1 MANRIPLVVV
11 STEQLIKELPAVD
24 DLDLSNS
31 SIRNVATAN
40 VGNINTTNLVVT
52 TANATTINT
61 TSLVV
66 TTANVTTL
74 NATTANI
81 TTANLSSL
89 TVFGG
94 TTYIEEIVEKA
105 NVTASAMG
113 ANVNFDVLD
122 CAVQYYTANST
133 ANSTLN
139 IRGNSTVS
147 LNTVMAANQSLTVVF
162 SITNNSSA
170 YRVANLQIDGT
181 SVTPKWSGGSAPTAS
196 ANSVDA
202 YSFTVI
208 KTGSAAYTV
217 LGSKTQF
224 A

>member
-11 STEQLIKELPAVD
+11 STEQLIKELPAID

-40 VGNINTTNLVVT
+40 VGNINTTNLIVT

-66 TTANVTTL
+66 TTANVTT
-74 NATTANI
+74 
-81 TTANLSSL
+81 ANLSSL

-94 TTYIEEIVEKA
+94 TTSLEEVIEKA
-105 NVTASAMG
+105 NVTATAMG

>member
-52 TANATTINT
+52 TAN
-61 TSLVV
+61 
-66 TTANVTTL
+66 
-74 NATTANI
+74 I

-89 TVFGG
+89 TVSGG
-94 TTYIEEIVEKA
+94 ATYIEEIIEKA
-105 NVTASAMG
+105 NVSASAMG

>member
-11 STEQLIKELPAVD
+11 STEQLIKELPAID

-40 VGNINTTNLVVT
+40 VGNINTTNLIVT

-66 TTANVTTL
+66 TTANVTT
-74 NATTANI
+74 
-81 TTANLSSL
+81 ANLSSL

-94 TTYIEEIVEKA
+94 TTYIEEIIEKA
-105 NVTASAMG
+105 NVTATAMG
-113 ANVNFDVLD
+113 ANANVDILD
-122 CAVQYYTANST
+122 CAVHFYTANST
-133 ANSTLN
+133 ANNTLN
-139 IRGNSTVS
+139 IRGNSTVT
-147 LNTVMAANQSLTVVF
+147 LNSIMSVNQALTIAFV
-162 SITNNSSA
+162 ITNGASA
-170 YRVANLQIDGT
+170 FRVANVQLDGANT
-181 SVTPKWSGGSAPTAS
+181 TIKWSGGSAPTACS
-196 ANSVDA
+196 NSTEA
-202 YSFTVI
+202 YAFTII
-208 KTGSAAYTV
+208 KTGAAAQYHL

>member
-40 VGNINTTNLVVT
+40 VGNINTTNLIV
-52 TANATTINT
+52 
-61 TSLVV
+61 
-66 TTANVTTL
+66 
-74 NATTANI
+74 TTANI

-89 TVFGG
+89 TVSGG
-94 TTYIEEIVEKA
+94 ATYIEEIIEKA
-105 NVTASAMG
+105 NVSASAMG

>member
-40 VGNINTTNLVVT
+40 VGNINTTNLIVT

-66 TTANVTTL
+66 TTANVTT
-74 NATTANI
+74 
-81 TTANLSSL
+81 ANLSSL

-94 TTYIEEIVEKA
+94 TTSLEEVIEKA

>member
-66 TTANVTTL
+66 TTANVTT
-74 NATTANI
+74 
-81 TTANLSSL
+81 ANLSSL

-94 TTYIEEIVEKA
+94 TTSLEEVIEKA